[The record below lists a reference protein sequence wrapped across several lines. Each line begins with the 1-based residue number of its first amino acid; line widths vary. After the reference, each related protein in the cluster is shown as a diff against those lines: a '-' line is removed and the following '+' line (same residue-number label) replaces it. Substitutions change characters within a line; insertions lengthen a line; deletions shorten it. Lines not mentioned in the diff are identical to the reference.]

1 MGGSRESGCFEHRK
15 TLSGKSSR
23 RAEDTLGAG
32 LEHKEGSDKL
42 AKEAKNGANQLDR
55 GQVKHSRGLGGEKR
69 QAVMY

>member
-1 MGGSRESGCFEHRK
+1 MLSEHRK

-42 AKEAKNGANQLDR
+42 AKEAQEWG
-55 GQVKHSRGLGGEKR
+55 
-69 QAVMY
+69 